1 MTPLRVSMTSTYRCM
16 GSPFLKSVP
25 DPETDVQR
33 EMIRSNITS
42 HYLVLGSQPIRIPSP
57 PSHTHVHTPSWV
69 TLKNRP
75 SLILSESSLTS
86 VAEQLCEQRVCRGDH
101 RRGLGWQLIE
111 QPRYGAHPAPLRHTE
126 PRRHAQTGQAARQRD
141 RAQHL

>member
-1 MTPLRVSMTSTYRCM
+1 MTSTYRCM

-57 PSHTHVHTPSWV
+57 RHTHTYTHPLGLRLKIDPLSSFPRAVLPLWLNSSVSSVSAEV
-69 TLKNRP
+69 T
-75 SLILSESSLTS
+75 TAVDS
-86 VAEQLCEQRVCRGDH
+86 VGS
-101 RRGLGWQLIE
+101 
-111 QPRYGAHPAPLRHTE
+111 
-126 PRRHAQTGQAARQRD
+126 
-141 RAQHL
+141 